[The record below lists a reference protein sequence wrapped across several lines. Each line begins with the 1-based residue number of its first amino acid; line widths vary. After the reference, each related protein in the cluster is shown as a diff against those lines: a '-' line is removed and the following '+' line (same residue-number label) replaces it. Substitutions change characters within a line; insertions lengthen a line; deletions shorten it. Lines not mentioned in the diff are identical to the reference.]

1 MVNLTT
7 RKELLEAVKF
17 AYQTIH
23 MEYWIR
29 LSERYLESMITL
41 IPDDKLDE
49 AYDRMLYHH
58 KQVSRMQNE
67 HV

>member
-1 MVNLTT
+1 MTT
-7 RKELLEAVKF
+7 RKELLTAVKS

-23 MEYWIR
+23 MEYWLR
-29 LSERYLESMITL
+29 LSERYLEGL
-41 IPDDKLDE
+41 IDLLPDDKLGE

-67 HV
+67 G